1 MYFYLQTKLHK
12 YRLLLLLPFLV
23 SHCLFYL
30 SLHYPAGDSSRSF
43 KEAPPHF
50 TNHSLSIEALQV
62 AKVRQLAKTIATS
75 TPVAVAPVQVTLK
88 APVFCVVG
96 LIVIPSLPVA
106 AFHPPALFPSRAS
119 PV

>member
-1 MYFYLQTKLHK
+1 VYFYLQTKLHK

-30 SLHYPAGDSSRSF
+30 SLHYPAGDSTRSF
-43 KEAPPHF
+43 KEAPTHF
-50 TNHSLSIEALQV
+50 TGHSLSIDALQV

-75 TPVAVAPVQVTLK
+75 TPVAVVPDKITLK
-88 APVFCVVG
+88 AQVFCAVG
-96 LIVIPSLPVA
+96 QIVIPSLPVA

>member
-1 MYFYLQTKLHK
+1 VYFYLQTKLHK

-43 KEAPPHF
+43 KEAPTHF
-50 TNHSLSIEALQV
+50 TNHGLSIEALQV

-75 TPVAVAPVQVTLK
+75 TPVAVVPVKVNLTAPVLFT
-88 APVFCVVG
+88 VG
-96 LIVIPSLPVA
+96 QIFIPSFAVA